1 MKLTYKQVI
10 DASLAAVWAA
20 FNDSSNKGRWQQNFA
35 SCTHTSGDP
44 GQPGAI
50 SELVFSENG
59 KMLVIIETIAEL
71 REPVFLS
78 ANYESK
84 YASTIIVNH
93 FESID
98 ENTTRWTSWCNITFR
113 GFMKIIALFIAGTI
127 RKRTEDDMHRFKLL
141 VETDEAGGT

>member
-1 MKLTYKQVI
+1 MKLTYEQVI
-10 DASLAAVWAA
+10 DASLATVWAA

-35 SCTHTSGDP
+35 SYTHTSGDP

-59 KMLVIIETIAEL
+59 KMLVIIETITEL

-98 ENTTRWTSWCNITFR
+98 ENTTSWTSWCNFNFK
-113 GFMKIIALFIAGTI
+113 GFMKIMALFIAGTI
-127 RKRTEDDMHRFKLL
+127 RKRTEDDMQRFKLL
-141 VETDEAGGT
+141 VETDEAGRT